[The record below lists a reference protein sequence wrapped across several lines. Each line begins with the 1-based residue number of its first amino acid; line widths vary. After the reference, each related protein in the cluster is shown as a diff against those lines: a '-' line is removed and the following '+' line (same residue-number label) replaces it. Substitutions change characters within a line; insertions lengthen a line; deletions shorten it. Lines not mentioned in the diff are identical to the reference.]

1 MSVLKKIGAVALG
14 TGSVAGWVAV
24 NAVKVAFESAAR
36 KVGDGTY
43 VSSSGNKYTGKDYK
57 SAAEK
62 CNGDIFQQGLKKAA
76 ELWKDDD

>member
-1 MSVLKKIGAVALG
+1 MSVLKKIGAAALG

-24 NAVKVAFESAAR
+24 NAVKVAFEAAAR
-36 KVGDGTY
+36 NVGDGTY
-43 VSSSGNKYTGKDYK
+43 VSSNGNKYTGKDYA

-62 CNGDIFQQGLKKAA
+62 CDGDIFRQGLKKAV